1 MKEHKPSTGNQ
12 LIDIFTS
19 HIGQIHKYS
28 KALRA
33 LADSAEF
40 KKYINDDAFVYD
52 LYKEVID
59 HIIGITGC
67 MGITIN
73 DVEML
78 MNKTIG
84 IQTETV
90 KKRKPKKK

>member
-12 LIDIFTS
+12 LIDVFTS
-19 HIGQIHKYS
+19 HMGQIHKHS
-28 KALRA
+28 KALRS
-33 LADSAEF
+33 LVDSVEF
-40 KKYINDDAFVYD
+40 KRYIEDDAFVYD

-67 MGITIN
+67 MGVTIN

-78 MNKTIG
+78 MNKTLG
-84 IQTETV
+84 LKDEPT
-90 KKRKPKKK
+90 KRKKKK

>member
-12 LIDIFTS
+12 LIDIFTT
-19 HIGQIHKYS
+19 HIGQIHKHS
-28 KALRA
+28 KALRS
-33 LADSAEF
+33 LVDSTEF
-40 KKYINDDAFVYD
+40 KKYIEDDAFVYD

-67 MGITIN
+67 MGVTID

-78 MNKTIG
+78 MDKTLG
-84 IQTETV
+84 L
-90 KKRKPKKK
+90 KKEVTKKKKKK